1 MPSDPDDEVG
11 YKKPPKHTRFRKGQS
26 GNPRGRSRGAK
37 NLMTQLT
44 EALNKK
50 ITVNENGRRR
60 QVTKLEAAL
69 TQLAN
74 RAAQGDL
81 KAMQIFLGL
90 KQQIERS
97 TGASADPGSFAENDE
112 QVLQFIRD

>member
-1 MPSDPDDEVG
+1 
-11 YKKPPKHTRFRKGQS
+11 
-26 GNPRGRSRGAK
+26 
-37 NLMTQLT
+37 MTQLT

-90 KQQIERS
+90 KQQMERS
-97 TGASADPGSFAENDE
+97 TGASAEPGSFVENDE
-112 QVLQFIRD
+112 QVLQFIRDHLLGGHKGESDGEL